1 MNTITPAEL
10 ARRARVSKQA
20 IHKAITSG
28 LIPFTGEGRRKRIN
42 PEDPA
47 VVVYITDP
55 SHQRETAAENWP
67 KKQVKPAPPSQ
78 IREPK
83 PTESAPPSEK
93 QERKEPSSYIKGMK
107 GGRFFTGKLRTAIL
121 ERDGHRCTL
130 CGKTPADGIR
140 LEVDHVLEFEDG
152 GETTYENGKT
162 ICSECNKGKSAAKKV
177 SKSDEYISITEFGRR
192 VGVHRNG
199 IAEAIKTGRIEVD
212 KITGEINYTT
222 EIINWYK
229 NRGSPPTHS
238 SDPDAAEIK
247 RRTQIA
253 EMRKKELIAAHL
265 ERLLLPVDFLEDK
278 VFRYLSKLHS
288 NIERAA
294 GVGIDEIGPK
304 IIEAGEVL
312 PCHIEEFTNTV
323 LKIIHETK
331 LGIIREIKSYE
342 PKTKP

>member
-83 PTESAPPSEK
+83 PIESTPPSEK
-93 QERKEPSSYIKGMK
+93 QERKSRKP
-107 GGRFFTGKLRTAIL
+107 
-121 ERDGHRCTL
+121 
-130 CGKTPADGIR
+130 
-140 LEVDHVLEFEDG
+140 
-152 GETTYENGKT
+152 
-162 ICSECNKGKSAAKKV
+162 
-177 SKSDEYISITEFGRR
+177 
-192 VGVHRNG
+192 
-199 IAEAIKTGRIEVD
+199 
-212 KITGEINYTT
+212 
-222 EIINWYK
+222 
-229 NRGSPPTHS
+229 PPTHS

-253 EMRKKELIAAHL
+253 EMRKKELVAAHL

-304 IIEAGEVL
+304 IIEAGEVT
-312 PCHIEEFTNTV
+312 PAHIEEFTNVV

>member
-1 MNTITPAEL
+1 MDSITPAEL
-10 ARRARVSKQA
+10 ARRAGVSKQA
-20 IHKAITSG
+20 IHKAIISG
-28 LIPFTGEGRRKRIN
+28 LIPYTGEGRRKRIN

-67 KKQVKPAPPSQ
+67 KKQPKPATPSP
-78 IREPK
+78 ILEPK
-83 PTESAPPSEK
+83 PQEPAPTSEN
-93 QERKEPSSYIKGMK
+93 QERKSPSSYIRGMK

-121 ERDGHRCTL
+121 ERDGHKCTL
-130 CGKTPADGIR
+130 CGKTPNDGIR
-140 LEVDHVLEFEDG
+140 LEVDHIIEFEDG

-162 ICSECNKGKSAAKKV
+162 VCSECNKGKSAAKKI
-177 SKSDEYISITEFGRR
+177 SKTDEYISITEFGRR

-199 IAEAIKTGRIEVD
+199 IAEAIKNGRIESNQT
-212 KITGEINYTT
+212 TGEINYTT
-222 EIINWYK
+222 EIINWYR
-229 NRGSPPTHS
+229 NPGSSPSHS

-265 ERLLLPVDFLEDK
+265 ERLLLPVDFLQDK
-278 VFRYLSKLHS
+278 IFRYLEKLHS

-294 GVGIDEIGPK
+294 GVGCDEIGLK
-304 IIEAGEVL
+304 ILDAGEVT
-312 PCHIEEFTNTV
+312 PAHIEEFTNTV

-331 LGIIREIKSYE
+331 LGIIREIKNYE
-342 PKTKP
+342 PKAKP